1 MLAAARWISRLN
13 TETHQRHDP
22 GYICPIAIPSTN
34 ASGCIL
40 DRLPVEVARLVFDR
54 LDSLTLCQLTQVCSA
69 SRQLLIQYLCLWRN
83 ITVHPSSFSNRHLRR
98 LVGFLVAHDLN
109 INVQQV
115 SLDRTPVDPST
126 LQLLIRFCPNLTSLS
141 LKHCPRLDCWQILL
155 SLKTAHKQRRLQHLT
170 SLRIQGAFPS
180 ERSHTS
186 YAHEMYCYGE
196 IKKILLHPSSQL
208 SESHYALYQF
218 WRTLRPRMQPQENSP
233 PGPFRDRMPET
244 PANSTHTEE
253 DKISCVRLD
262 VSLCRLCH
270 KHVGSKST
278 QACLRCTA
286 PTSRTC
292 AQCACQSC
300 QSVLCAPCFRADPL
314 PVLRCSGCHLIRR
327 QCLACRPRL
336 CSLSGA
342 DWRCPSCSAQPKRK
356 RRGWKRWSLKKPLGA
371 PSTGLDHLMW
381 GS

>member
-1 MLAAARWISRLN
+1 MLTAVRWITRFN
-13 TETHQRHDP
+13 PNHTKKNITINRDKAP
-22 GYICPIAIPSTN
+22 
-34 ASGCIL
+34 CIL
-40 DRLPVEVARLVFDR
+40 DRLPAEVAILMFDY

-218 WRTLRPRMQPQENSP
+218 WLMLRSRMLQQQQALEQPVIFR
-233 PGPFRDRMPET
+233 PGWLPE
-244 PANSTHTEE
+244 ALADFILLTEQ
-253 DKISCVRLD
+253 DNDTASVQLD
-262 VSLCRLCH
+262 VGHCLLCH
-270 KHVGSKST
+270 KHVSPKST

-292 AQCACQSC
+292 AQCACQFC

-314 PVLRCSGCHLIRR
+314 PVLRCSDCHLTRR
-327 QCLACRPRL
+327 QCLACRPH
-336 CSLSGA
+336 LSTIDA
-342 DWRCPSCSAQPKRK
+342 DWRCVQCVQQTK
-356 RRGWKRWSLKKPLGA
+356 RRPRWKRWTLRKPIGA
-371 PSTGLDHLMW
+371 PSSGLDHLMW